1 MPLSGSEADD
11 PRFVHN
17 ILAALLARTDLEKRR
32 WLFVEEIVGLVDND
46 QVVILD
52 FEVNLI
58 RVGDLLAMI
67 SEQRS
72 ESFLVAMQQ
81 IVVWNHDC
89 NAAVFARDAGHQ
101 SYASYN

>member
-1 MPLSGSEADD
+1 MPQIIVLPLSGSEADD

-17 ILAALLARTDLEKRR
+17 ILAALLASTDLEKRR

-67 SEQRS
+67 SKQRS
-72 ESFLVAMQQ
+72 ESFLVTTQQ
-81 IVVWNHDC
+81 IVI
-89 NAAVFARDAGHQ
+89 
-101 SYASYN
+101 